1 MKKYNEIGHIYL
13 ISGSKLATTLDCLS
27 QDLLHPSNK
36 GHEMIALGISKVMK
50 KYNFMLIN
58 TYISDIKYMRL
69 QCNPKTPFV

>member
-1 MKKYNEIGHIYL
+1 
-13 ISGSKLATTLDCLS
+13 
-27 QDLLHPSNK
+27 
-36 GHEMIALGISKVMK
+36 MIALGISKVMK

>member
-1 MKKYNEIGHIYL
+1 MWKKYNEIGHIYL

-50 KYNFMLIN
+50 KYNL
-58 TYISDIKYMRL
+58 
-69 QCNPKTPFV
+69 CW